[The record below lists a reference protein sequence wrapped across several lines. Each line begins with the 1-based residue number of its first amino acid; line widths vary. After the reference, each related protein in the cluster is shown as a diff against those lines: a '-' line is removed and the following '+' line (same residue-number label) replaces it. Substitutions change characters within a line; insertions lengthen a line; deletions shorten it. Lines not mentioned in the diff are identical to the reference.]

1 MPITR
6 RVAAK
11 RGTPPMFLHDGQF
24 RGHEGCYSN
33 PFLGKFRNWNT
44 PNNCDDV
51 HSSKLHF
58 KNGFWLI
65 TRGFFFCPEAFGPL
79 THEEKSA

>member
-24 RGHEGCYSN
+24 RGHEGCYSGGEN

-44 PNNCDDV
+44 PNNYMMFIPANYII
-51 HSSKLHF
+51 KM
-58 KNGFWLI
+58 GFGSLQEFG
-65 TRGFFFCPEAFGPL
+65 GFFAHKHLG
-79 THEEKSA
+79 H